1 MFHFYAP
8 WKRQKTFDFLTF
20 SGGIGME
27 HQAKMGQDAHKHRI
41 DRCLMNFSFDCSF
54 TGNLIFLQVCTKART
69 EYGGFSIETTPLG
82 KEGCKISDTSPLCSP
97 IPEVNFVRCHTISSS
112 PDAVKVLKKQVPR
125 KETEQNENL
134 EETVKLRKSKSKS
147 TLADIINKPKSKV
160 IKKKNSKIKL
170 LSGQKKLTQFFTT
183 L

>member
-1 MFHFYAP
+1 M
-8 WKRQKTFDFLTF
+8 
-20 SGGIGME
+20 
-27 HQAKMGQDAHKHRI
+27 
-41 DRCLMNFSFDCSF
+41 
-54 TGNLIFLQVCTKART
+54 
-69 EYGGFSIETTPLG
+69 
-82 KEGCKISDTSPLCSP
+82 SPLCSP

-147 TLADIINKPKSKV
+147 SLADIINKPKSKV

-183 L
+183 S